1 MVSIIFFFS
10 QSSKLHSNC
19 VARAPSPAK
28 IGGIGHDITSYR
40 KTRSEGP
47 KDTAQLTRTISTG
60 TFRLNQTIIPSAAR
74 NLPSL
79 GVTNMLL
86 FLLSGKFQIFAIPL
100 NPEADFPEQ

>member
-1 MVSIIFFFS
+1 M
-10 QSSKLHSNC
+10 
-19 VARAPSPAK
+19 
-28 IGGIGHDITSYR
+28 GHGITSYR
-40 KTRSEGP
+40 KTRRQRT

-100 NPEADFPEQ
+100 DPEADFPKQ